1 MISVKTKLHL
11 TMLLGLIA
19 LTLGNAFVAQGQTT
33 PAVLPNPSVMFLGP
47 EFFQASGKSWI
58 RYHYAVINRDAFP
71 DSLFAAAPDLPPCGT
86 NTRAAR
92 TWVDFYDSRGKRL
105 QGFCALGKSSDLAKI
120 WFAAEVDAIPPSW
133 IYIELTDRKTS
144 TKMKSMLVE
153 TTQ

>member
-1 MISVKTKLHL
+1 
-11 TMLLGLIA
+11 MLLGLIA

-58 RYHYAVINRDAFP
+58 RYQYAVINRDVYP
-71 DSLFAAAPDLPPCGT
+71 DSLFAAAPELPPCGT
-86 NTRAAR
+86 NTRASR
-92 TWVDFYDSRGKRL
+92 TWVEVYDSRGKRL
-105 QGFCALGKSSDLAKI
+105 QGFCALGKSSDLGKI
-120 WFAAEVDAIPPSW
+120 WFATEVDAIPPSW